1 MAISAVYIGPEYS
14 YICPVTN
21 EKIELIKEQ
30 SYLIDVRLEGPQ
42 VIANGRS
49 LIILSDSTYWVI
61 FDAGRVQIPYS
72 PQLYLNTGK
81 VSRYESN
88 FGSSMQRL

>member
-1 MAISAVYIGPEYS
+1 MTISSVYIGPEYS

-30 SYLIDVRLEGPQ
+30 SYLIDVRFEGPQ
-42 VIANGRS
+42 VIINGRPIVS
-49 LIILSDSTYWVI
+49 SDSTYWVI

-72 PQLYLNTGK
+72 PQALSKHWQG
-81 VSRYESN
+81 
-88 FGSSMQRL
+88 F